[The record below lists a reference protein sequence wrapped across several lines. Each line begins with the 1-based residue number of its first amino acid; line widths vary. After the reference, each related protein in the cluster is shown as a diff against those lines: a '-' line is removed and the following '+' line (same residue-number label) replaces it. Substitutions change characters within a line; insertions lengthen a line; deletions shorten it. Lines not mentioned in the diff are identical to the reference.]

1 MRIQRFNKYIKEQN
15 WFAVLIELFVVFLA
29 VFIGLQA
36 DTWNEQRIA
45 KSTAKTYYVRLI
57 EDLRAEEST
66 RLARI
71 AYYEIALS
79 HGNAALN
86 ALQNNENDL
95 GEQFLIDLYQATQI
109 WNYTPQRATYDE
121 LLSIGIAN
129 AIPDQEI
136 RYLLANYYLALEN
149 SKLIQQER
157 APFRINL
164 RHKMPH
170 QAQAAIRKNCGD
182 KFSYQE
188 NGVVSVSLPQ
198 SCVLNIDST
207 VVTEAVNQLRL
218 YNDLM
223 PELTYQLSGLEN
235 KLFNLHNYLSP
246 TRDIIT
252 QLSESVN

>member
-15 WFAVLIELFVVFLA
+15 WFAVLLELFVVFLA

-71 AYYEIALS
+71 TYYEVALS

-95 GEQFLIDLYQATQI
+95 GEQFLIDVYQATQI
-109 WNYTPQRATYDE
+109 WNYTPQRSTYDE

-129 AIPDQEI
+129 AIPDHEI

-157 APFRINL
+157 VPFRTNL
-164 RHKMPH
+164 RHKMLH
-170 QAQAAIRKNCGD
+170 QVQVAIRKNCGD
-182 KFSYQE
+182 KFNYQE
-188 NGVVSVSLPQ
+188 NGIVSVSLPL
-198 SCVLNIDST
+198 SCVINIDSRI
-207 VVTEAVNQLRL
+207 VTDAINELRL
-218 YNDLM
+218 YNDLKS
-223 PELTYQLSGLEN
+223 ELTYQLSSLDN
-235 KLFNLHNYLSP
+235 KLFNLRNYLSP
-246 TRDIIT
+246 TQNIIT
-252 QLSESVN
+252 QLTESVN